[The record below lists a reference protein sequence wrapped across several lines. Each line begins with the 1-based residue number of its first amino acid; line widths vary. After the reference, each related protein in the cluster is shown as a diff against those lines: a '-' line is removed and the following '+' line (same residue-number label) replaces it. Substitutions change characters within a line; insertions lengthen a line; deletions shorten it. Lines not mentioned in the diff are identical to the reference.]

1 MEKKENASEEGKLSK
16 DEILKNK
23 FFERNQEKILSNI
36 QNLNNFSK
44 KDYIIISLLSIL
56 IILNIFHPFAGASQK
71 EIKELSQRVSVL
83 EERLL
88 IPSEHEGIGMGD
100 ISSDQ
105 SKTEATQV
113 QFIQSRQ
120 DKTKNKDKEYG
131 GITQDKIKIYRVQ
144 SGDSLGTVTWKCYH
158 TQEQSTVTALG
169 LYNGLTPPYFDIYID
184 QELKIPLQKELYG
197 WYEHHKTLK
206 QTD

>member
-1 MEKKENASEEGKLSK
+1 
-16 DEILKNK
+16 
-23 FFERNQEKILSNI
+23 
-36 QNLNNFSK
+36 
-44 KDYIIISLLSIL
+44 
-56 IILNIFHPFAGASQK
+56 
-71 EIKELSQRVSVL
+71 
-83 EERLL
+83 
-88 IPSEHEGIGMGD
+88 MGD

-113 QFIQSRQ
+113 QSIQSR
-120 DKTKNKDKEYG
+120 
-131 GITQDKIKIYRVQ
+131 QDKIKIYRVQ